1 MSTAVTTDP
10 RRRLALVTGASAGIG
25 RVYAQRLAARG
36 HDLLLVARDGER
48 LKALAAELSAAHGV
62 AAEVLVADLSDLGDI
77 ARVAARVRSEPRLH
91 VLVNNAGF
99 GTRGV
104 IGKADPDGQ
113 SRMLRLHVQA
123 VHELTQAA
131 LPGMRERRA
140 GWVITV
146 ASVASWVPA
155 QGNVNYNSTKAYQR
169 MYCEALALEL
179 AGSGVHVHAVCPGF
193 TYSEFHDRLGTG
205 RGGLPAWS
213 FLPAE
218 RVVDESLA
226 NAAAGGGAVVIP
238 GKRWK
243 VLVFVIK
250 HFLWMIAP
258 LRERYRR
265 D

>member
-1 MSTAVTTDP
+1 MNQAPTGLAV
-10 RRRLALVTGASAGIG
+10 VTGASAGIG
-25 RVYAQRLAARG
+25 RVYAQQLAARG
-36 HDLLLVARDGER
+36 YDLLLVARDAARLDALCGE
-48 LKALAAELSAAHGV
+48 LAQTHGV
-62 AAEVLVADLSDLGDI
+62 RAEAWVADLSEDAAI
-77 ARVAARVRSEPRLH
+77 AALAERLRTEPRLA

-104 IGKADPDGQ
+104 IGKADAAGQ
-113 SRMLRLHVQA
+113 ARMLRLHVQA

-131 LPGMRERRA
+131 VPGMRERRR

-155 QGNVNYNSTKAYQR
+155 LGNVNYNSTKAYQR

-205 RGGLPAWS
+205 RTGLPQWS

-218 RVVDESLA
+218 RVVQESLA
-226 NAAAGGGAVVIP
+226 HAAAGGGPVLVP

-243 VLVFVIK
+243 VLSFIARN
-250 HFLWMIAP
+250 FLWVLGP
-258 LRERYRR
+258 LRQRYRR

>member
-1 MSTAVTTDP
+1 MPSP
-10 RRRLALVTGASAGIG
+10 GLALITGASAGIG

-36 HDLLLVARDGER
+36 YDLLLVARDRDR
-48 LKALAAELSAAHGV
+48 LSALCAELAQAHGV
-62 AAEVLVADLSDLGDI
+62 HAEAVVADLSADAGI
-77 ARVAARVRSEPRLH
+77 AAVAERIRAEPRLA

-104 IGKADPDGQ
+104 IGKAEPEGQ
-113 SRMLRLHVQA
+113 ARMLKLHVQA

-131 LPGMRERRA
+131 LPGMRERRG

-205 RGGLPAWS
+205 RAGLPQWS

-226 NAAAGGGAVVIP
+226 HATSNGGPVLVP

-243 VLVFVIK
+243 VLSFVARN
-250 HFLWMIAP
+250 FLWVLGPI
-258 LRERYRR
+258 RQKYRR

>member
-1 MSTAVTTDP
+1 MPSLG
-10 RRRLALVTGASAGIG
+10 LALVTGASAGIG

-36 HDLLLVARDGER
+36 YDLLLVARDRDR
-48 LKALAAELSAAHGV
+48 LATLGAELSAAQGV
-62 AAEVLVADLSDLGDI
+62 QVEAFGADLSTVEGI
-77 ARVAARVRSEPRLH
+77 AAVAARVREASTLA

-104 IGKADPDGQ
+104 IGAAEPAGQ
-113 SRMLRLHVQA
+113 ARMLRLHVDA

-131 LPGMRERRA
+131 VPGMRERRR
-140 GWVITV
+140 GWIITV

-193 TYSEFHDRLGTG
+193 TYTEFHDRLGTG
-205 RGGLPAWS
+205 RSGLPAWS
-213 FLPAE
+213 FLSAE

-226 NAAAGGGAVVIP
+226 HAAAQGGPVLVP
-238 GKRWK
+238 GNRWK
-243 VLVFVIK
+243 VLSFIARN
-250 HFLWMIAP
+250 FLWVLGP
-258 LRERYRR
+258 LRQRYRR